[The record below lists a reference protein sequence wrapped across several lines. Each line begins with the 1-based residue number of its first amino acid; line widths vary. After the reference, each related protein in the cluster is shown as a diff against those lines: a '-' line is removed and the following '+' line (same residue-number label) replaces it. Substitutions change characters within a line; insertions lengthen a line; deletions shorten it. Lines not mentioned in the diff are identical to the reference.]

1 MQKTKKIIIILILIL
16 VVIAVTIIG
25 IYMNIVNKDE
35 QELMTSD
42 VNDTQDE
49 TNFDNQ
55 EEIMNKEITILQTE
69 NEFFTIEKQIQNY
82 ILYNTLKN
90 NEAVYD
96 VLDSDYINKNNIT
109 KENASE
115 IIDKLSSVRDCEISL
130 QKVYA
135 RDSIDKPIYYAQ
147 GILKGKQGKTQIYM
161 DVKWDTENNIYCL
174 SHLSENEY
182 NKYIKEEEKEEN
194 NFTIEKNEYN
204 TMERVML
211 SDEDKA
217 EKYLNSYIYNAI
229 HNTQVAYDNINEG
242 YRQKKFSNFQEYVEY
257 LNNKK
262 EQLIALDKSRIETT
276 DNLTAE
282 EEYQLYTNKNNA
294 GLSKYSFDTSLDAKK
309 CICVDTY
316 GNYYIF
322 NITGAMQYNV
332 ILDVFTIDVPEFIEK
347 YNSAS
352 DDKKASMNISKIVD
366 AINDKDYKYVYN
378 KLNETYKNSNFTD
391 INKFKEFLNNKFYD
405 ESVIK
410 ESTAKKDG
418 DVYIC
423 NLKISDK
430 EGTSKLVDVT
440 ILVRLSQGTNYE
452 ISFSM

>member
-1 MQKTKKIIIILILIL
+1 MQKTKKIISILIVIL
-16 VVIAVTIIG
+16 VVIAVAIIG
-25 IYMNIVNKDE
+25 IYMSIVNKG
-35 QELMTSD
+35 QQNLTTSD
-42 VNDTQDE
+42 INDTQDE
-49 TNFDNQ
+49 TNFDTQ
-55 EEIMNKEITILQTE
+55 EENINKEITVLQTE
-69 NEFFTIEKQIQNY
+69 NEFFTIEKQLQNY

-96 VLDSDYINKNNIT
+96 VLDSNYINKNNIT

-115 IIDKLSSVRDCEISL
+115 IIDKLSSVKDCEISL

-147 GILKGKQGKTQIYM
+147 GILKGEQGKTQIYM

-174 SHLSENEY
+174 FPLSENEY

-204 TMERVML
+204 TMERMML

-229 HNTQVAYDNINEG
+229 HNTQVAYDNINEE

-332 ILDVFTIDVPEFIEK
+332 ILDVFTIDVEGINDKYKSANQTEK
-347 YNSAS
+347 L
-352 DDKKASMNISKIVD
+352 KMNTQKIIY
-366 AINDKDYKYVYN
+366 AINDKDYKYLYN
-378 KLNETYKNSNFTD
+378 KLNASFKNNYFSDIASFKNYINQNFYSTNSVTD
-391 INKFKEFLNNKFYD
+391 ASYTE
-405 ESVIK
+405 EG
-410 ESTAKKDG
+410 E
-418 DVYIC
+418 VYIC
-423 NLKISDK
+423 KLQISDGYQDK
-430 EGTSKLVDVT
+430 T
-440 ILVRLSQGTNYE
+440 INIMQRLLENNDYE

>member
-1 MQKTKKIIIILILIL
+1 
-16 VVIAVTIIG
+16 
-25 IYMNIVNKDE
+25 
-35 QELMTSD
+35 
-42 VNDTQDE
+42 
-49 TNFDNQ
+49 
-55 EEIMNKEITILQTE
+55 
-69 NEFFTIEKQIQNY
+69 
-82 ILYNTLKN
+82 
-90 NEAVYD
+90 
-96 VLDSDYINKNNIT
+96 
-109 KENASE
+109 
-115 IIDKLSSVRDCEISL
+115 
-130 QKVYA
+130 
-135 RDSIDKPIYYAQ
+135 
-147 GILKGKQGKTQIYM
+147 M

-174 SHLSENEY
+174 FPLSENEY

-204 TMERVML
+204 TMERMML

-229 HNTQVAYDNINEG
+229 HNTQVAYDNINEE
-242 YRQKKFSNFQEYVEY
+242 YRHKKFSNFQEDVEY

-332 ILDVFTIDVPEFIEK
+332 ILDVFTIDVEGINDKYKSANQTEK
-347 YNSAS
+347 L
-352 DDKKASMNISKIVD
+352 KMNTQKIIY
-366 AINDKDYKYVYN
+366 AINDKDYKYLYN
-378 KLNETYKNSNFTD
+378 KLNASFKNNYFSDITSFKNYINQNFYSTNSVTD
-391 INKFKEFLNNKFYD
+391 ASYIE
-405 ESVIK
+405 EG
-410 ESTAKKDG
+410 E
-418 DVYIC
+418 VYIC
-423 NLKISDK
+423 KLQISDGYQDK
-430 EGTSKLVDVT
+430 T
-440 ILVRLSQGTNYE
+440 INIMQRLLENNDYE

>member
-35 QELMTSD
+35 QDLMTSD

-96 VLDSDYINKNNIT
+96 VLDSNYINKNNIT

-115 IIDKLSSVRDCEISL
+115 IIDKLSSVKDCEISL

-147 GILKGKQGKTQIYM
+147 GILKGEQGKTQIYM

-174 SHLSENEY
+174 FPLSENEY
-182 NKYIKEEEKEEN
+182 NKYVKEEEKEEN

-204 TMERVML
+204 TMERMML

-229 HNTQVAYDNINEG
+229 HNTQVAYDNINEE

-322 NITGAMQYNV
+322 NITGAMQYNA
-332 ILDVFTIDVPEFIEK
+332 ILDVFTIDVEGINDKYKSANQTEK
-347 YNSAS
+347 L
-352 DDKKASMNISKIVD
+352 KMNTQKIIY
-366 AINDKDYKYVYN
+366 AINDKDYKYLYN
-378 KLNETYKNSNFTD
+378 KLNASFKNNYFSDITSFKNYINQNFYSTNSVTD
-391 INKFKEFLNNKFYD
+391 ASYIE
-405 ESVIK
+405 EG
-410 ESTAKKDG
+410 E
-418 DVYIC
+418 VYIC
-423 NLKISDK
+423 KLQISDGYQDK
-430 EGTSKLVDVT
+430 T
-440 ILVRLSQGTNYE
+440 INIMQRLLENNDYE